1 MRATTRHPRL
11 SALVVV
17 LLYLAATAI
26 APPMERLLG
35 LMQ

>member
-1 MRATTRHPRL
+1 MSATTHHPRL
-11 SALVVV
+11 SAAIVV